1 MTIVTN
7 RNSIADSWVYSANP
21 DANNGAG
28 SLLSMHPT
36 SRWSYI
42 KFDTDDLLPE
52 QIVSGRIYFYV
63 TLAANS
69 TVGFYQS
76 LADWNEYTITWNNR
90 PSLSAKL
97 CNSVNI
103 GTTGWKYS
111 YDIPVSAI
119 QTQIVNGYGFCFYTN
134 SAYIA
139 NCYSRE
145 GSYKPYIKLTIYN
158 IPGAFYL
165 QSPANGATIPPPAT
179 LSWSAASG
187 ATSYEYRVST
197 TPGGGTW
204 VNVGTATSVSPS
216 GLLSG
221 VPYYWSVR
229 AVNSEG
235 TRNCDS
241 GEWSFTLSGGQV
253 LIWS

>member
-1 MTIVTN
+1 MTVVTN
-7 RNSIADSWVYSANP
+7 RQSIADARVASATPGDNL
-21 DANNGAG
+21 GT
-28 SLLSMHPT
+28 STLLSMHPT

-42 KFDTDDLLPE
+42 KFDTGDLLPE
-52 QIVSGRIYFYV
+52 QIVSGRIYIYV
-63 TLAANS
+63 TTAGNS
-69 TVGFYQS
+69 SMGVYRVLSNWT
-76 LADWNEYTITWNNR
+76 EYGITWNNR

-97 CNSVNI
+97 CNSVTLS
-103 GTTGWKYS
+103 TTGWKYS
-111 YDIPVSAI
+111 YNIPVSSI
-119 QTQIVNGYGFCFYTN
+119 QAQINNGYGFCIYTN
-134 SAYIA
+134 SSIIV

-145 GSYKPYIKLTIYN
+145 GAAKPYLNLTIYD

-165 QSPANGATIPPPAT
+165 QSPANGATVTSPVT
-179 LSWSAASG
+179 LSWSTASG
-187 ATSYEYRVST
+187 ATSYEYRVGT

-204 VNVGTATSVSPS
+204 TNVGNVTNASPT

-241 GEWSFTLSGGQV
+241 GEWSFTLGGGQV
-253 LIWS
+253 LIW